1 MSERP
6 ILKSPI
12 GNDEPV
18 LLHSCCAPCTGEIMQ
33 AMKDSSIPFS
43 VIFYNPN
50 IHPEKEYEK
59 RKQENKVY
67 ADRLGVEF
75 VDLDYDPDN
84 WFARAKHLAAEPE
97 RGDRCTVCFDMRLER
112 SALYAHE
119 HGFKVFTSSLGVSRW
134 KNMQQVN
141 GCGLNAAKHYDD
153 LIYWDYNWRKKGG
166 SQRMVEITKQEDFYR
181 QEYCGCVYSLR
192 DTNIH
197 RKERGLEPI
206 QVEK

>member
-1 MSERP
+1 MFERP
-6 ILKSPI
+6 ILQAPDNKAI
-12 GNDEPV
+12 

-33 AMKDSSIPFS
+33 VLKQSDIQFS

-50 IHPEKEYEK
+50 IHPQQEYIK
-59 RKQENKVY
+59 RKNENKHY

-75 VDLDYDPDN
+75 IDLDYDPDN

-97 RGDRCTVCFDMRLER
+97 RGKRCTVCFDMRLER
-112 SALYAHE
+112 AALYASE

-141 GCGLNAAKHYDD
+141 DCGLRAAQHYAG

-166 SQRMVEITKQEDFYR
+166 SQRMVEMTKQEDFYR
-181 QEYCGCVYSLR
+181 QAYCGCIYSLR
-192 DTNIH
+192 DTNNQ
-197 RKERGLEPI
+197 RKQRGLELI
-206 QVEK
+206 QLT

>member
-6 ILKSPI
+6 ILHTPSQ
-12 GNDEPV
+12 DEPI

-33 AMKDSSIPFS
+33 VLKQSAIEFS

-50 IHPEKEYEK
+50 IHPQREYEK
-59 RKQENKVY
+59 RKDENKRY
-67 ADRLGVEF
+67 ADRLHVEF

-84 WFARAKHLAAEPE
+84 WFARAKHLASEPE
-97 RGDRCTVCFDMRLER
+97 RGARCTVCFDMRLER
-112 SALYAHE
+112 AALYAHE
-119 HGFKVFTSSLGVSRW
+119 QGFKIFTSSLGVSRW

-141 GCGLNAAKHYDD
+141 DCGLRAAQQYDD

-166 SQRMVEITKQEDFYR
+166 SQRMIDISKAEDFYR

-192 DTNIH
+192 DTNLH
-197 RKERGLEPI
+197 RQQRGLEPI
-206 QVEK
+206 

>member
-1 MSERP
+1 MSEP
-6 ILKSPI
+6 TILNSPT
-12 GNDEPV
+12 GDEPV
-18 LLHSCCAPCTGEIMQ
+18 LLHSCCAPCTGEIMR
-33 AMKDSSIPFS
+33 ALKDSAIPFS

-50 IHPEKEYEK
+50 IHPQTEYEK
-59 RKQENKVY
+59 RKQENKRY
-67 ADRLGVEF
+67 ADNLGVEF
-75 VDLDYDPDN
+75 VDLDYDPEN
-84 WFARAKHLAAEPE
+84 WFSRAKHLAAEPE
-97 RGDRCTVCFDMRLER
+97 RGERCTVCFDMRLER

-134 KNMQQVN
+134 KNIQQVN
-141 GCGLNAAKHYDD
+141 GCGLQAAKHYDD

-192 DTNIH
+192 DSNIH
-197 RKERGLEPI
+197 REQRGLEPI

>member
-1 MSERP
+1 MRA
-6 ILKSPI
+6 L
-12 GNDEPV
+12 
-18 LLHSCCAPCTGEIMQ
+18 
-33 AMKDSSIPFS
+33 KDSAIPFS

-50 IHPEKEYEK
+50 IHPQTEYEK
-59 RKQENKVY
+59 RKQENKRY
-67 ADRLGVEF
+67 ADNLGVEF
-75 VDLDYDPDN
+75 VDLDYDPEN
-84 WFARAKHLAAEPE
+84 WFSRAKHLAAEPE
-97 RGDRCTVCFDMRLER
+97 RGERCTVCFDMRLER

-134 KNMQQVN
+134 KNIQQVN
-141 GCGLNAAKHYDD
+141 GCGLQAAKHYDD

-192 DTNIH
+192 DSNIH
-197 RKERGLEPI
+197 REQRGLEPI